1 MGRKTGRVGDDLVG
15 DFGRRREKWLGDE
28 DELLARGREGW
39 AVGGA
44 RGELLVGSKKG
55 LGGSE
60 NEEGRWLRVVGWI
73 RFGRIPRAKGVGLVA
88 AEGMEGWDKA
98 PRI

>member
-1 MGRKTGRVGDDLVG
+1 MAGAGRTGG
-15 DFGRRREKWLGDE
+15 DFGRRREKWLGVE

-44 RGELLVGSKKG
+44 RGELLVGSMEG

-60 NEEGRWLRVVGWI
+60 NEEGILDRG
-73 RFGRIPRAKGVGLVA
+73 GSH
-88 AEGMEGWDKA
+88 
-98 PRI
+98 